1 MSKVICIIL
10 TMMMLPCAA
19 VGLVRQNTAAP
30 VDEPTL
36 EETVTPAS
44 ATEPV
49 FAEEKAVAPVAESAA
64 TAEAEEKVVASAV
77 DSAVSVEAE
86 VEDNADLPLEFV
98 SEEEIYER
106 MEDPSET
113 VVTAPDVGGA
123 IELPKI
129 PL

>member
-30 VDEPTL
+30 VDESTL
-36 EETVTPAS
+36 EETVTPAP

-49 FAEEKAVAPVAESAA
+49 FAEEKVVAPAVESAA
-64 TAEAEEKVVASAV
+64 SVEAEAEE
-77 DSAVSVEAE
+77 
-86 VEDNADLPLEFV
+86 NADLPLEFV

-106 MEDPSET
+106 MEDPSEI
-113 VVTAPDVGGA
+113 VESKPDVGRA